1 MICPR
6 SLLIIHLKAI
16 ADAVNGLDVGAGIR
30 KLFPKLLD
38 QRIYGTDISL
48 IVVSPDGIQN
58 GLTGEDQILVL
69 YKIEKKRKFLWCK
82 I

>member
-16 ADAVNGLDVGAGIR
+16 ADAVNGLDVGGRNPEAFSAAALTSASYLR
-30 KLFPKLLD
+30 
-38 QRIYGTDISL
+38 YGYLL

-69 YKIEKKRKFLWCK
+69 
-82 I
+82 